1 MSRRTM
7 ILVAGLAT
15 FAVVRAEVEGER
27 TVFAHYMTCFA
38 PSVEECKRQIR
49 MAQQYGVDGWALNC
63 GNWKR
68 QDPKTGEWKPFD
80 GYVEKA
86 ERCFRAAEELGTG
99 FKFFFSPDGDL
110 HSYTN
115 NFHADMLLT
124 WKDHPNHFRYNGKP
138 LLSGWGGGNLKNE
151 KYKFARED
159 LAARGVTDFVLVPE
173 LGAKRNVMYA
183 SKDLQQR
190 QVFGERSFTCDGQF
204 IFGCDNTSRELSE
217 VLSNGRF
224 AALQAGK
231 VFMAGPCPA
240 YNSSNLRDYHGLAG
254 YASEWQGIC
263 ADQPELIEV
272 VTWNDYAEDSGLMP
286 GGPDYRPRWI
296 ANRTFTQRD
305 ESFLDLTAYYAAA
318 YKAGGVMQP
327 ITQDK
332 IYTAYRSRPKSM
344 TRVYRPDPEQG
355 PKGPRWIDLRDEYL
369 QIHDD
374 VQDCVY
380 ATVMLTEPADVTI
393 RQTVGAQGDG
403 AVVTRRMPAGV
414 HTLEAPMVKGATP
427 EFLVVRGG
435 RKLIEVAG
443 RRQIAARE
451 TIRNAHAM
459 KWDGNHRVWSAGS
472 VAGDPVLTLTT
483 PAGGKTEWTLPEGFR
498 PGSYN
503 FRIRYVSDE
512 TEESRY
518 TLYVDV
524 PWMQKEN
531 EKATPVMLPLYLP
544 PTGGKVLEQG
554 FLLSVTPGATG
565 IRIAK
570 DDVKGQVYMYNNGQ
584 RYLSDFDY
592 SDYGTAK
599 VLSVSL
605 IPNAITRP
613 GAAPNPFP
621 EMVEIPG
628 GTFTMAANAREAD
641 EGRPRE
647 VTLSPFLMGRYEITN
662 REFEEFMPEHR
673 SHRTE
678 LSWRDRDPVIYVA
691 WREAADYC
699 NWLSAREGLS
709 PAYDAAN
716 DYALVKGAKGYRLPT
731 EAEWEYVASG
741 RGENR
746 TYPWGEEPPTQE
758 RCNCAPEE
766 VTLQQENLTRP
777 ARELKTA
784 PVGSY
789 PKGVSRDG
797 VHDLAGNVCE
807 WCSDQYHY
815 DRFVEGT
822 DPVCTE
828 PARSGRMNFK
838 SIRGGSFGY
847 YGMSQRCC
855 DREFNNPGYRGYIY
869 IGFRVV
875 KPQ

>member
-1 MSRRTM
+1 
-7 ILVAGLAT
+7 
-15 FAVVRAEVEGER
+15 
-27 TVFAHYMTCFA
+27 
-38 PSVEECKRQIR
+38 
-49 MAQQYGVDGWALNC
+49 
-63 GNWKR
+63 
-68 QDPKTGEWKPFD
+68 
-80 GYVEKA
+80 
-86 ERCFRAAEELGTG
+86 
-99 FKFFFSPDGDL
+99 
-110 HSYTN
+110 
-115 NFHADMLLT
+115 
-124 WKDHPNHFRYNGKP
+124 
-138 LLSGWGGGNLKNE
+138 
-151 KYKFARED
+151 
-159 LAARGVTDFVLVPE
+159 
-173 LGAKRNVMYA
+173 
-183 SKDLQQR
+183 
-190 QVFGERSFTCDGQF
+190 
-204 IFGCDNTSRELSE
+204 
-217 VLSNGRF
+217 
-224 AALQAGK
+224 
-231 VFMAGPCPA
+231 
-240 YNSSNLRDYHGLAG
+240 
-254 YASEWQGIC
+254 
-263 ADQPELIEV
+263 
-272 VTWNDYAEDSGLMP
+272 
-286 GGPDYRPRWI
+286 
-296 ANRTFTQRD
+296 
-305 ESFLDLTAYYAAA
+305 
-318 YKAGGVMQP
+318 MQP

-344 TRVYRPDPEQG
+344 TRVYRPDPERG

-451 TIRNAHAM
+451 TIRNSHAM

-716 DYALVKGAKGYRLPT
+716 DYVLVKGAKGYRLPT

-746 TYPWGEEPPTQE
+746 VYPWGDEPPTTE
-758 RCNCAPEE
+758 LCNFAPAS
-766 VTLQQENLTRP
+766 VSLQQEYLTRP

-807 WCSDQYHY
+807 WCTDRYHY
-815 DRFVEGT
+815 DVWPEGT
-822 DPVCTE
+822 DPVDET
-828 PARSGRMNFK
+828 PPRSGRQNFRA
-838 SIRGGSFGY
+838 IRGGSFGY
-847 YGMSQRCC
+847 YNMSQRVC
-855 DREFNNPGYRGYIY
+855 DREYNSPRYQGYIY

-875 KPQ
+875 RPR